1 MNTSLSVACTTHT
14 QTYTHTQAC
23 AHCITFI
30 YALALYTRNSVSTG
44 RVPSAVVA
52 MAMSECDAAASGAA
66 AGAGAEPPLPTVIT
80 KDVEAELIKHAC
92 VKVSSRCFCCRDRSN
107 RGIPC
112 TFGIITINHRHHDQ
126 CKPTTTTI
134 IITTIPSSSAT
145 THNQSH
151 KRRGFRSVNETVR

>member
-1 MNTSLSVACTTHT
+1 
-14 QTYTHTQAC
+14 
-23 AHCITFI
+23 
-30 YALALYTRNSVSTG
+30 
-44 RVPSAVVA
+44 

-66 AGAGAEPPLPTVIT
+66 AGAEPPLPTVIT

-92 VKVSSRCFCCRDRSN
+92 VKVSSRCFCCWDRSN

-126 CKPTTTTI
+126 RKPTTTI

-151 KRRGFRSVNETVR
+151 KRRVSDLLMRQ